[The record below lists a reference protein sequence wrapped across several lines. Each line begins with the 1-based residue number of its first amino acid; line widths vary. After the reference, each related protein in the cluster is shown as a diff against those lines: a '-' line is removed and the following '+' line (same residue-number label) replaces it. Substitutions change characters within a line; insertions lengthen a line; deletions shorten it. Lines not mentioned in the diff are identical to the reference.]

1 MNIKKCVFWLI
12 LFLIPVLLIFL
23 IELTARF
30 YYGQNSLLTNLIPCN
45 TNSKYF
51 FLYSD
56 KWEWVGREKKNLLV
70 PFKQDEKTFTI
81 VCFGG
86 STTFGTPF
94 PVVLSFPRFLQHILT
109 YQYPSV
115 NFLVIN
121 MGFFAQIYDFAYEAA
136 SHSIKLNPDYFVIYS
151 GHNELYPHN
160 LQITINNNKLLPN
173 IKKWLM
179 KHSCAFSA
187 ANYKLQEFR
196 KEKSPENTADL
207 KWQNYIEDAV
217 SNYKNV
223 TYKFKSIAE
232 RYDISLLF
240 ITPLRN
246 LADYPPDPALDS
258 MTNISEQTSS
268 YLQNKKT
275 RTPSES
281 FQVARFLDKRG
292 QYRSA
297 KKYYEEA
304 SDGSVSRGART
315 HSRIISFI
323 RSLSGKYSQISV
335 LDMESKIEQ
344 NLPKG
349 IIGDETLVDWCHPT
363 LETHYEIAVAISEKL
378 IPALKVKYG
387 LPENNVLSFEQLRNQ
402 VPNFKRVEVIGI
414 EEGGF
419 FNIQFKRYKQAKLF
433 FEERLNYNYS
443 LKSALGLGICFIY
456 LKETN
461 EAKNIARLISAKSNQ
476 REIESAISE
485 FYNPERDKIRKLF
498 SL

>member
-1 MNIKKCVFWLI
+1 MNIKKYIFWLI
-12 LFLIPVLLIFL
+12 LFLIPVLSLFL
-23 IELTARF
+23 IELTVRF
-30 YYGQNSLLTNLIPCN
+30 YYKQNSLLTNLIPCN
-45 TNSKYF
+45 TNNKYF
-51 FLYSD
+51 FLNSD
-56 KWEWVGREKKNLLV
+56 KWKWVEKEKKKLLV
-70 PFKQDEKTFTI
+70 PFQQDEETFTI

-86 STTFGTPF
+86 STTFGTPY
-94 PVVLSFPRFLQHILT
+94 PIELSFPRFLQHILT

-121 MGFFAQIYDFAYEAA
+121 MSFFAQTYNFAYEAA

-160 LQITINNNKLLPN
+160 LQITINNNKLLPK
-173 IKKWLM
+173 IKNWLM
-179 KHSCAFSA
+179 KNSCAFAA

-196 KEKSPENTADL
+196 KEKSFTNKVDL
-207 KWQNYIEDAV
+207 KWQNYIENAV

-232 RYDISLLF
+232 GHDISLLF

-246 LADYPPDPALDS
+246 LADYPPDPALDT
-258 MTNISEQTSS
+258 MTNISKQTSS

-304 SDGSVSRGART
+304 SDGSVSRGGRT
-315 HSRIISFI
+315 HSQIISFI

-344 NLPKG
+344 ELPKG

-363 LETHYEIAVAISEKL
+363 LETHYKIAVSISEKL
-378 IPALKVKYG
+378 LPALKVKYG

-402 VPNFKRVEVIGI
+402 VPNFKTLEVIGI
-414 EEGGF
+414 EESGF
-419 FNIQFKRYKQAKLF
+419 FNLQFKRYKQAKLF

-443 LKSALGLGICFIY
+443 LKSALGLGICYIY
-456 LKETN
+456 LNETN
-461 EAKNIARLISAKSNQ
+461 EAKDIAKLIFTKSNQ

-485 FYNPERDKIRKLF
+485 FYNPEKNKIRKLF